1 MKFISI
7 ITLVL
12 IYIITP
18 STHILGQT
26 TDNRY
31 QLTVAQDGSGDCK
44 TIQEAINKVRDH
56 AERRV
61 VIHIK
66 AGTYN
71 EKVVIPAFK
80 RNITL
85 QGEGAEQTIITH
97 NDHTGKPFRG
107 IDATGDPNYST
118 YTSYT
123 LLIAASDCRLED
135 LTVQNTAGRV
145 GQAVALHTEGDRIA
159 IFRCQILGNQDT
171 LYLARG
177 GSRVYVE
184 KSFIAGTTDFIFG
197 AATAYFLDCTIQSLS
212 NSYIT
217 AASTQKEDP
226 YGFVFK
232 GCSLVAK
239 DVQVDKV
246 FLGRPWRPHAK
257 TVFIDTKMGNHITA
271 EGWHAWPGD
280 KNFPH
285 KEQTAF
291 YAEYG
296 SKISGMD
303 ANEGRVAW
311 AKKLRKEDLAHYT
324 AEKVLAGWRP
334 EK

>member
-1 MKFISI
+1 MKFLTCL
-7 ITLVL
+7 TLALYFL
-12 IYIITP
+12 IN
-18 STHILGQT
+18 STHQAIAQT

-31 QLTVAQDGSGDCK
+31 ELTVALDGSGDC
-44 TIQEAINKVRDH
+44 TSIQEAINKVRDH

-71 EKVVIPAFK
+71 EKVVIPSFK

-85 QGEGAEQTIITH
+85 RGDGAERTVITN

-107 IDATGDPNYST
+107 IDVTGDPNYST

-123 LLIAASDCRLED
+123 LLVAASDCTLED
-135 LTVQNTAGRV
+135 LTVQNSSGRV
-145 GQAVALHTEGDRIA
+145 GQGVALHTEGDRIA
-159 IFRCQILGNQDT
+159 IRRCRILGNQDT

-177 GSRVYVE
+177 GSRVYLE
-184 KSFIAGTTDFIFG
+184 KCFINGTTDFIFG
-197 AATAYFLDCTIQSLS
+197 AATAYFFDCEIQSLA

-217 AASTQKEDP
+217 AASTQEEES

-232 GCSLVAK
+232 NCSLLAK
-239 DVQVDKV
+239 DDQVDRV
-246 FLGRPWRPHAK
+246 YLGRPWRPHAK
-257 TVFIDTKMGNHITA
+257 TVFIDTKMGKHITA

-280 KNFPH
+280 KNFPN
-285 KEQTAF
+285 KERTAL

-296 SKISGMD
+296 SILTDNGNTND
-303 ANEGRVAW
+303 RVMW
-311 AKKLRKEDLAHYT
+311 ATKLRKEDLSEYT
-324 AEKVLAGWRP
+324 LQKVLRGWMP
-334 EK
+334 EH